1 MPSAP
6 LHVTKKSDPD
16 ILEIGNA
23 GLANPPHDAAAGQA
37 AHVSEKFT
45 SLNGAV
51 MSQPIRIL
59 LVDDHQIVRA
69 GLKQFIVEHADLV
82 VAGEA
87 ASGDEAIRHIREH
100 DFDVVI
106 LDISMPD
113 KNGIDTLRI
122 IKQIKPELQVLV
134 LSGYPETHY
143 AVNMLRAGAGGYV
156 CKDASPDE
164 VIKAIRVVAR
174 GRRYLSEAATDLVS
188 EQLVK
193 PTEKMMHETLSERE
207 FQIFRKL
214 AGGQSPTSIADEL
227 HLSVKTVSTY
237 RTRVLEKMAL
247 KTNADL
253 TYYAIK
259 NALLD

>member
-1 MPSAP
+1 MPA
-6 LHVTKKSDPD
+6 T
-16 ILEIGNA
+16 
-23 GLANPPHDAAAGQA
+23 
-37 AHVSEKFT
+37 
-45 SLNGAV
+45 
-51 MSQPIRIL
+51 RIL

-69 GLKQFIVEHADLV
+69 GLAQFIVEHDDLQV
-82 VAGEA
+82 SAEAG
-87 ASGDEAIRHIREH
+87 SGDEAIRLVRQQ

-113 KNGIDTLRI
+113 KNGVDTLRV
-122 IKQIKPELQVLV
+122 IKQVKPALHVLV

-143 AVNMLRAGAGGYV
+143 AVNMLRAGANGYL
-156 CKDASPDE
+156 CKDAPPEE
-164 VIKAIRVVAR
+164 VIRAIRIVAR
-174 GRRYLSEAATDLVS
+174 GRRYLSEAAADLVS
-188 EQLVK
+188 DQLMR
-193 PTEKMMHETLSERE
+193 PTDKKMHETLSERE
-207 FQIFRKL
+207 FQIFHKL
-214 AGGQSPTSIADEL
+214 AAGQSPTEIAEEL

>member
-1 MPSAP
+1 MQT
-6 LHVTKKSDPD
+6 LD
-16 ILEIGNA
+16 A
-23 GLANPPHDAAAGQA
+23 G
-37 AHVSEKFT
+37 T
-45 SLNGAV
+45 SSYSPF
-51 MSQPIRIL
+51 MTQITRIL

-69 GLKQFIVEHADLV
+69 GLAQFIVEYDDLT
-82 VAGEA
+82 VAAEA
-87 ASGDEAIRHIREH
+87 ASGDEAIQLIRQNE
-100 DFDVVI
+100 FDVVI

-122 IKQIKPELQVLV
+122 IKQLKPELHVLV

-143 AVNMLRAGAGGYV
+143 AVNMLRAGANGYI
-156 CKDASPDE
+156 CKDAPPE
-164 VIKAIRVVAR
+164 EMIRAIRIVAR
-174 GRRYLSEAATDLVS
+174 GRRYLSEAAADLVS
-188 EQLVK
+188 DQLSR
-193 PTEKMMHETLSERE
+193 PTDKKMHETLSQRE
-207 FQIFRKL
+207 FQIFQKL
-214 AGGQSPTSIADEL
+214 AAGQSPTAIADEL